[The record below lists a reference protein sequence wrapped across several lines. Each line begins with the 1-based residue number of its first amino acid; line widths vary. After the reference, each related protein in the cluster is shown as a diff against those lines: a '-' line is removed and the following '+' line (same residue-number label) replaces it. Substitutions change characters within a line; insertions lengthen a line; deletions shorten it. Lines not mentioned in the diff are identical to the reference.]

1 MTATLGVA
9 RLKGA
14 AGNGFPKQTRGPI
27 APGDRKRSPF
37 DRGRIDVH
45 IIPSNESTVNK
56 FLISISCR
64 KLESTAKMSK

>member
-37 DRGRIDVH
+37 DRGRID
-45 IIPSNESTVNK
+45 IYISN
-56 FLISISCR
+56 SIQ
-64 KLESTAKMSK
+64 